1 MLDSSIMKF
10 TVGGD
15 DSAQVLVPVIDSN
28 LEFGNLNGSLN
39 KCLSTAQ
46 EREIRMSGCTEPSE

>member
-1 MLDSSIMKF
+1 MKF